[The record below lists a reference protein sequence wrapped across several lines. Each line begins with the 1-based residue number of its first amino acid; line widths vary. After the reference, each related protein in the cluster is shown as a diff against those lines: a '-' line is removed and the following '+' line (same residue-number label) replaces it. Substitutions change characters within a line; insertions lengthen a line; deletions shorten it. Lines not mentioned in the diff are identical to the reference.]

1 MENTKDDVFLIE
13 RDHHQQPFLRKKIS
27 LTIPV
32 CILLIVVFLT
42 SAFLVSIISLYWTEG
57 TICYVNNNDGEI
69 KPRPVYYSR
78 PKRSP
83 ASKKS
88 NLPCSNIQCCTTGLD
103 PTAPW
108 NQSRLPTNVY
118 PDEYQLE
125 LDIFR
130 LNQGEDDYA
139 GTVDILIGVRSPT
152 YDIILHADTLR
163 YSDIIV
169 SQRSSPD
176 NIPIAIDCVIP
187 FPNTQTVVIHLREQL
202 QVDNFYDVRIAF
214 SRALSVHGT
223 GIFENQFNIDQFG
236 IE

>member
-1 MENTKDDVFLIE
+1 VFLIE
-13 RDHHQQPFLRKKIS
+13 RDHHQQTFLRKKIS

-69 KPRPVYYSR
+69 KPEQFKPRPVYYSR

-83 ASKKS
+83 VSKKN
-88 NLPCSNIQCCTTGLD
+88 NLPCLAIECCTTSLD

-118 PDEYQLE
+118 PVEYQLE

-130 LNQGEDDYA
+130 LNQGQDDYS
-139 GTVDILIGVRSPT
+139 GIVDILIEVRSPT
-152 YDIILHADTLR
+152 KDIILHGDALL
-163 YSDIIV
+163 YSDIII

-176 NIPIAIDCVIP
+176 NIPIAVDCVIS
-187 FPNTQTVVIHLREQL
+187 FPNTQTIVIHLQEQL
-202 QVDNFYDVRIAF
+202 QIGNLYDLRIAF
-214 SRALSVHGT
+214 FRALSIHGT